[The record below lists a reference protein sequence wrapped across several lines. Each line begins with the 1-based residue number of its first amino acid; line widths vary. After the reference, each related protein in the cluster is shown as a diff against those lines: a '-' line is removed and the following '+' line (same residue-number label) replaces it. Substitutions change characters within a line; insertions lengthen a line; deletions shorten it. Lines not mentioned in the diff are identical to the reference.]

1 MKDKKYIFSVGDDAY
16 EMYEK
21 APGNIQIIFPMK
33 NGVIA
38 RFDDMQYLR
47 RSFEGRASVYPWG
60 RICDRC
66 SYRCH
71 RSRKKAFMIL

>member
-1 MKDKKYIFSVGDDAY
+1 MRCTKRLRKYTDHISD
-16 EMYEK
+16 EEWCHC
-21 APGNIQIIFPMK
+21 P
-33 NGVIA
+33 
-38 RFDDMQYLR
+38 FDDMQYLR

-71 RSRKKAFMIL
+71 RSRKEGFYDLVLHSEAKSKISKEL